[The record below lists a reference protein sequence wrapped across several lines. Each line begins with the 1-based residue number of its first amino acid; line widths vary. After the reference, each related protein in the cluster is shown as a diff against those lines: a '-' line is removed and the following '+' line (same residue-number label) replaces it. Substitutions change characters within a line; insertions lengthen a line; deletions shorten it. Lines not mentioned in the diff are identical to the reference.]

1 MTAGVERLSAP
12 SPEIVIERRGVY
24 LCLLVNRAQ
33 RAMRVID
40 FRSGPSPD
48 KCRLILEVARRH
60 AVERLFTLVERD
72 EMSAWARL
80 GFTREGCIPGFYKR
94 SDAYVL
100 GSLLD
105 EADAPHQSGTR
116 IAIPASHR
124 TQSSGPKSADAAFR
138 IDPRLLRA
146 TRMQADNS
154 YQNARKLARAW
165 GAVSAAPRITN
176 AGEDELRRAR
186 AVAERAGAAL
196 GSFDPF
202 SRDAER
208 CYYSCASRGGLAVV
222 ASVESQPCFDNA
234 YLQLVSAPRAVKE
247 AMFTARAVSGICE
260 ALRLRG
266 VVSCFAIT
274 PVQEA
279 ELAAI
284 FLGNG
289 FRRTGIL
296 HRHLVGAGER
306 QDAFL
311 WSRKLALPSDA

>member
-1 MTAGVERLSAP
+1 MIAGVVEGLSAP
-12 SPEIVIERRGVY
+12 NPEVVIERRGIY

-40 FRSGPSPD
+40 FRSGPSQD
-48 KCRLILEVARRH
+48 KCRLILEVARQH

-72 EMSAWARL
+72 EVSAWARL

-105 EADAPHQSGTR
+105 DDVPRQSETR
-116 IAIPASHR
+116 IAIAAARRAEPRGLDTVFKIDARVLRSTR
-124 TQSSGPKSADAAFR
+124 VRADH
-138 IDPRLLRA
+138 
-146 TRMQADNS
+146 S
-154 YQNARKLARAW
+154 YQTAKKLARTW
-165 GAVSAAPRITN
+165 GKALPAPRVTSLR
-176 AGEDELRRAR
+176 EQELSRAR
-186 AVAERAGAAL
+186 AFAERAGAAL

-208 CYYSCASRGGLAVV
+208 CYYACASRGGLTVV
-222 ASVESQPCFDNA
+222 ASVESQACFDNA
-234 YLQLVSAPRAVKE
+234 YLQLVSAPRSTKE
-247 AMFTARAVSGICE
+247 ALFTARALSGICE
-260 ALRLRG
+260 ALRQRG
-266 VVSCFAIT
+266 VVSCFATT
-274 PVQEA
+274 PVHES
-279 ELAAI
+279 ELAAS

-296 HRHLVGAGER
+296 HRHLLGAGER